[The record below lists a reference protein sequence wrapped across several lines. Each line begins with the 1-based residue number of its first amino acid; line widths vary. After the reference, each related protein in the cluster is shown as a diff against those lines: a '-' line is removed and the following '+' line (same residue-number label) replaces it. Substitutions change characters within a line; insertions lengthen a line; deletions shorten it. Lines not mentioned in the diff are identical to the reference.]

1 MTKSTKKSTP
11 FDITSISISNNLF
24 KCGSTQW
31 APKGVCYQPTDFV
44 DPISDD
50 NLPAI
55 QALLA
60 PSNAYG
66 FAAMNINAIRVYQVD
81 PTKKHMLVMN
91 ALAEAG
97 IYVLVGAVGHTT
109 VHDGATV
116 YNARLKAIADEFC
129 QFKNVFAFSIGNE
142 TINPNGGSTPGY
154 DIPNKIRAGAA
165 YLKTYMAAHCVRT
178 VPVTAA
184 LRDAPDY
191 TIPAGKAYMSGDASE
206 RLDFLGYNCERWAA
220 GSLAAKVGAYYDL
233 VKAFEGAN
241 PVPIVFTEMGSNAR
255 AVSPRTWAQTDYL
268 YGGTNLTPQSGTGA
282 AINMANVVSGGF
294 AFRYYERTAGW
305 GMVTT
310 AGAEIPNHGA
320 NSLITQYAAIT
331 SFSSV
336 GNTLGTVPRDQDN
349 PYVAGAAIPT
359 SGLPSA
365 VKVTL
370 TNAITEPEPRPVKF
384 RYTTNANA
392 TDPTWLDAATIIA
405 NGPDTTFTFP
415 KGTDGISMVYE
426 VGTDWNN
433 QGCQLKGQAL
443 LALKENDTL
452 TGGWVSPQ
460 GNGNCAIS

>member
-1 MTKSTKKSTP
+1 M
-11 FDITSISISNNLF
+11 
-24 KCGSTQW
+24 CGSTQW

-60 PSNAYG
+60 SSNAYG
-66 FAAMNINAIRVYQVD
+66 FAAMHINAIRVYQVD
-81 PTKKHMLVMN
+81 PTKSHMLVMN

-109 VHDGATV
+109 VLDGATA
-116 YNARLKAIADEFC
+116 YNARLKAVADEFC
-129 QFKNVFAFSIGNE
+129 QYQNVLAFSIGNE
-142 TINPNGGSTPGY
+142 TINPNGGATPGY
-154 DIPNKIRAGAA
+154 DIPTKIRAGAA
-165 YLKTYMAAHCVRT
+165 YLKTYMAAHCTRT

-184 LRDAPDY
+184 LRDAPEY
-191 TIPAGKAYMSGDASE
+191 TIPAAKAYMSGHASE

-220 GSLAAKVGAYYDL
+220 GSLAAKVGAYYKL
-233 VKAFEGAN
+233 AKAFEGAN

-255 AVSPRTWAQTDYL
+255 AVSPRTWEQTDYL
-268 YGGTNLTPQSGTGA
+268 YGGTNLTPQSGSGA

-320 NSLITQYAAIT
+320 SSLSTQYAGIT
-331 SFSSV
+331 SFSST
-336 GNTLGTVPRDQDN
+336 GNTLGTVPRNQDN
-349 PYVAGAAIPT
+349 PYVTGAAIPT
-359 SGLPSA
+359 SGLPNA
-365 VKVTL
+365 VTVKL
-370 TNAITEPEPRPVKF
+370 SNEITNPASGRDIKF
-384 RYTTNANA
+384 RYTSDVHA

-405 NGPDTTFTFP
+405 NGPDTQFTFP

-426 VGTDWNN
+426 VNSVWD

-443 LALKENDTL
+443 LALQENDTL
-452 TGGWVSPQ
+452 QGNWVSG
-460 GNGNCAIS
+460 GNGNCPIS

>member
-1 MTKSTKKSTP
+1 MTQSTKVKP
-11 FDITSISISNNLF
+11 FNITAISITNNLF
-24 KCGSTQW
+24 MCGSNQW

-50 NLPAI
+50 NLTAI

-60 PSNAYG
+60 PTNSYG

-81 PTKKHMLVMN
+81 PSKSHTLVMN

-109 VHDGATV
+109 VLDGATA
-116 YNARLKAIADEFC
+116 YNARLKAVADEFC
-129 QFKNVFAFSIGNE
+129 QFQNVLAFSIGNE

-154 DIPNKIRAGAA
+154 DIPNKIRAGAK
-165 YLKTYMAAHCVRT
+165 YLKAHMAANCIRT

-184 LRDAPDY
+184 LRDAPEY
-191 TIPAGKAYMSGDASE
+191 TIPAAKAYMSGDASE

-220 GSLAAKVGAYYDL
+220 GSLAAKVGAYYTL
-233 VKAFEGAN
+233 AKAFEGAN

-255 AVSPRTWAQTDYL
+255 AVSPRTWQQTDYL
-268 YGGTNLTPQSGTGA
+268 YGGTNLTPQSGSGA

-305 GMVTT
+305 GMVTS

-331 SFSSV
+331 SFSST
-336 GNTLGTVPRDQDN
+336 GNTLGTVPRNQDN
-349 PYVAGAAIPT
+349 PYVTGAAIPT
-359 SGLPSA
+359 SGLPTA

-370 TNAITEPEPRPVKF
+370 SNDITNPASGRPVKF
-384 RYTTNANA
+384 RYTANANA
-392 TDPTWLDAATIIA
+392 DNPTWLDAATIIA
-405 NGPDTTFTFP
+405 NGPDTSFTFP

-426 VGTDWNN
+426 VNSVWD

-443 LALKENDTL
+443 LALQENDTL
-452 TGGWVSPQ
+452 KGNWVSG
-460 GNGNCAIS
+460 GNGNCPIS

>member
-1 MTKSTKKSTP
+1 MTKSTKSTP

-24 KCGSTQW
+24 MCGSTQW

-60 PSNAYG
+60 SSNAYG
-66 FAAMNINAIRVYQVD
+66 FAAMHINAIRVYQVD
-81 PTKKHMLVMN
+81 PTKSHMLVMN

-109 VHDGATV
+109 VLDGATA
-116 YNARLKAIADEFC
+116 YNARLKAVADEFC
-129 QFKNVFAFSIGNE
+129 QYQNVLAFSIGNE
-142 TINPNGGSTPGY
+142 TINPNGGATPGY
-154 DIPNKIRAGAA
+154 DIPTKIRAGAA
-165 YLKTYMAAHCVRT
+165 YLKTYMAAHCTRT

-184 LRDAPDY
+184 LRDAPEY
-191 TIPAGKAYMSGDASE
+191 TIPAAKAYMSGHASE

-220 GSLAAKVGAYYDL
+220 GSLAAKVGAYYKL
-233 VKAFEGAN
+233 AKAFEGAN

-255 AVSPRTWAQTDYL
+255 AVSPRTWEQTDYL
-268 YGGTNLTPQSGTGA
+268 YGGTNLTPQSGSGA

-320 NSLITQYAAIT
+320 SSLSTQYAGIT
-331 SFSSV
+331 SFSST
-336 GNTLGTVPRDQDN
+336 GNTLGTVPRNQDN
-349 PYVAGAAIPT
+349 PYVTGAAIPT
-359 SGLPSA
+359 SGLPNA
-365 VKVTL
+365 VTVKL
-370 TNAITEPEPRPVKF
+370 SNEITNPASGRDIKF
-384 RYTTNANA
+384 RYTSDVHA

-405 NGPDTTFTFP
+405 NGPDTQFTFP

-426 VGTDWNN
+426 VNSVWD

-443 LALKENDTL
+443 LALQENDTL
-452 TGGWVSPQ
+452 QGNWVSG
-460 GNGNCAIS
+460 GNGNCPIS